1 MMKTRSQTAAAAAA
15 AVTADTA
22 DTADTAVNDMVSMF
36 DRWKL
41 PL

>member
-1 MMKTRSQTAAAAAA
+1 MKTRSQTAAVAT
-15 AVTADTA
+15 AVTAAAT
-22 DTADTAVNDMVSMF
+22 TADTAVNDMVSMF

>member
-1 MMKTRSQTAAAAAA
+1 MKTRSQTATAAAATA
-15 AVTADTA
+15 ATE
-22 DTADTAVNDMVSMF
+22 VNDMVSMF

>member
-1 MMKTRSQTAAAAAA
+1 MMKTRSQTAAA
-15 AVTADTA
+15 VTTA
-22 DTADTAVNDMVSMF
+22 NTDTADTAVTDMVSMF

>member
-15 AVTADTA
+15 VTTA
-22 DTADTAVNDMVSMF
+22 ATEVTDMVSMF

>member
-1 MMKTRSQTAAAAAA
+1 MMKTRSQTAAAADTEVT
-15 AVTADTA
+15 AVTT
-22 DTADTAVNDMVSMF
+22 DTAVNDMVSMF

>member
-1 MMKTRSQTAAAAAA
+1 MKTRSQTAAVTTVT
-15 AVTADTA
+15 AVTT
-22 DTADTAVNDMVSMF
+22 VNDMVSMF